1 MDCQEFSRG
10 SARGL
15 PRHGLADLVS
25 FDLRLRAR
33 GSLGSPQVGPG
44 VRIRASVRSREKR
57 RAAGTST
64 RNAEHA
70 SAWRPAAAWQL
81 GCCFQCRLEKGV
93 QARPMGTAAA
103 AARKLACVMTQLTTC
118 GDPPTSREHTVRQ
131 MAPGTP
137 RAAKVNLRQA
147 RQRWLRSCWV
157 HQCHVARFIHRR
169 IVKLLALPLTRAQA
183 TSTDL
188 CSLAELSRWTVRKM
202 ALQNPRA
209 CVDDSSSKPS
219 SFTGGTTTTLVSLYR
234 RLRPSAN
241 LLQT

>member
-103 AARKLACVMTQLTTC
+103 AARKLACVMTQLTTNIEGAYC
-118 GDPPTSREHTVRQ
+118 SADGTWNTACCEGQSPTSATTLASLLLGAPVSCSTVHSQEDCQAACTATYASPSNQYRSLPIGGVVQ
-131 MAPGTP
+131 MDCSQDGTAEP
-137 RAAKVNLRQA
+137 
-147 RQRWLRSCWV
+147 SC
-157 HQCHVARFIHRR
+157 
-169 IVKLLALPLTRAQA
+169 
-183 TSTDL
+183 
-188 CSLAELSRWTVRKM
+188 
-202 ALQNPRA
+202 